1 MKQQAF
7 CRAREERWLHFEAQ
21 LEALE
26 SGRKAGAGFPEHY
39 RLVCQDLALAR
50 DRGFAASLVDRL
62 NALTL
67 RGHQHL
73 YGARVGRARPIDF
86 LARRFPAA
94 VRREARLVGLMSLLF
109 YGSALLLFVL
119 DTSDPA
125 IVYRLLSADQVAEF
139 EAMYD
144 PAAPHYGAPRETVGD
159 LTAFAYYVRNNISV
173 ALRTFAW
180 GLFAG
185 VGSLFVIVFN
195 GVYVG
200 VIAAHITLAGFGD
213 TFFPFVIGHGSF
225 ELTAIVLAGVTGMKL
240 GWTLVAPGRF
250 ERAVALRRAARESVP
265 LLYGVIAML
274 LVAAV
279 LEAFWSSS
287 ASVPAGWKL
296 GVGAVLWLAVA
307 AWLALGG
314 RRGAD

>member
-7 CRAREERWLHFEAQ
+7 VRTREERWLDFEAR

-26 SGRKAGAGFPEHY
+26 SGHKAGPGFPEQY

-62 NALTL
+62 NGLAL

-73 YGARVGRARPIDF
+73 YGTGLLVFF
-86 LARRFPAA
+86 LDLGQPS
-94 VRREARLVGLMSLLF
+94 LV
-109 YGSALLLFVL
+109 YH
-119 DTSDPA
+119 
-125 IVYRLLSADQVAEF
+125 LLSADQVAEF

-144 PAAPHYGAPRETVGD
+144 PAAPHYGAPRDTSGD
-159 LTAFAYYVRNNISV
+159 LTAFAFYVSNNIGI

-185 VGSLFVIVFN
+185 VGSLFLVVFN
-195 GVYVG
+195 GVYAGIV
-200 VIAAHITLAGFGD
+200 AAHITLEGFGG

-225 ELTAIVLAGVTGMKL
+225 ELTAIVLSGVAGMKL
-240 GWTLVAPGRF
+240 GWTLVAPGRM
-250 ERAVALRRAARESVP
+250 RRPVALRRAAHEAVP

-287 ASVPAGWKL
+287 VGVPAGWKL
-296 GVGAVLWLAVA
+296 GVGAGLWLVVG
-307 AWLALGG
+307 AWLGLGG
-314 RRGAD
+314 RRRAN

>member
-7 CRAREERWLHFEAQ
+7 VRTREERWLDFEAR

-26 SGRKAGAGFPEHY
+26 SGHKAGPGFPEQY

-62 NALTL
+62 NGLAL

-73 YGARVGRARPIDF
+73 YGARVGRARPVDF

-94 VRREARLVGLMSLLF
+94 VRREARLVGLVSLLF
-109 YGSALLLFVL
+109 YGTGLLVFFL
-119 DTSDPA
+119 DLGQPSL
-125 IVYRLLSADQVAEF
+125 VYHLLSADQVAEF

-144 PAAPHYGAPRETVGD
+144 PAAPHYGAPRDTTGD
-159 LTAFAYYVRNNISV
+159 LTAFAFYVSNNIGI

-185 VGSLFVIVFN
+185 VGSLFLVVFN
-195 GVYVG
+195 GVYAGIV
-200 VIAAHITLAGFGD
+200 AAHITLEGFGG

-225 ELTAIVLAGVTGMKL
+225 ELTAIVLSGVAGMKL
-240 GWTLVAPGRF
+240 GWTLVAPGRM
-250 ERAVALRRAARESVP
+250 RRPVALRRAAREAVP

-287 ASVPAGWKL
+287 VGVPAGWKL
-296 GVGAVLWLAVA
+296 GVGAGLWLVVG
-307 AWLALGG
+307 AWLGLGG
-314 RRGAD
+314 RRRAN

>member
-7 CRAREERWLHFEAQ
+7 MQAREERWLEFRAQ

-26 SGRKAGAGFPEHY
+26 SGRKAGARFPEQY

-50 DRGFAASLVDRL
+50 ERGFATSLVDRL
-62 NALTL
+62 NGLAV

-73 YGARVGRARPIDF
+73 YGARVGRAHPVEF

-94 VRREARLVGLMSLLF
+94 VRREARLFGVMSLLL
-109 YGSALLLFVL
+109 YGSALLIFFL
-119 DTSDPA
+119 DLAHPSL
-125 IVYRLLSADQVAEF
+125 VYHLLSADQVAEF
-139 EAMYD
+139 ESMYD

-159 LTAFAYYVRNNISV
+159 LNAFAFYVSNNIGV

-185 VGSLFVIVFN
+185 VGSLFLVVFN
-195 GVYVG
+195 GVYAG
-200 VIAAHITLAGFGD
+200 VVAAHITQVGFGS
-213 TFFPFVIGHGSF
+213 TFFPFIIGHGSF

-250 ERAVALRRAARESVP
+250 TRLVALRRAARDTVP
-265 LLYGVIAML
+265 LLYGLIAML

-287 ASVPAGWKL
+287 ATVPANAKL
-296 GVGAVLWLAVA
+296 GVGALLWLLVLG
-307 AWLALGG
+307 WLTLGG
-314 RRGAD
+314 RQRAD